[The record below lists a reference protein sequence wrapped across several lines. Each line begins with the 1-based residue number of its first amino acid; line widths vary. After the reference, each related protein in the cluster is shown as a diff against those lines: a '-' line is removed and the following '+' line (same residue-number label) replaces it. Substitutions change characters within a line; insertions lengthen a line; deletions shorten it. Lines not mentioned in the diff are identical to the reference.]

1 MEVFT
6 SISDLRLYIKSK
18 RASQF
23 TVGFVATMGALHEGH
38 QTLIS
43 ASTAQNDITVCS
55 IFVNP
60 TQFNNPEDLKKYP
73 RNLDQDLALL
83 KESGCSAVF
92 APSVE
97 EMYAHMPVLSFNFGS
112 LETVME
118 GAARPGHFNGV
129 GIVVSRLFNIVQ
141 PDRAYFGQKDL
152 QQVAIIKQMVKDL
165 AFPIELVICP
175 TLRKEDGLAMSS
187 RNQRLN
193 QNERAEATF
202 IYKILTDAKRV
213 LLEGEKP
220 QMVSEKVKDDFDAHP
235 DFTLD
240 YFEIVNLETLQP
252 VSEISENHTALCIAA
267 YIGPVRLIDNILL

>member
-6 SISDLRLYIKSK
+6 SISDLRLYIKNK
-18 RASQF
+18 RASQL
-23 TVGFVATMGALHEGH
+23 TIGFVATMGALHEGH
-38 QTLIS
+38 QSLIS
-43 ASTAQNDITVCS
+43 TSTHQNDITVCS

-60 TQFNNPEDLKKYP
+60 TQFNNQEDLKKYP
-73 RNLDQDLALL
+73 RNLDQDLQLL

-92 APSVE
+92 TPSVE
-97 EMYAHMPVLSFNFGS
+97 EMYESLPVLSFNFGS

-152 QQVAIIKQMVKDL
+152 QQVAVIKQMVKDL

-193 QNERAEATF
+193 NDERAEATF
-202 IYKILTDAKRV
+202 IYKILSDSKKA
-213 LLEGEKP
+213 LLEGVTPNE
-220 QMVSEKVKDDFDAHP
+220 VSKVVASQFEEHP

-240 YFEIVNLETLQP
+240 YFEIVQLDTLQP
-252 VSEISENHTALCIAA
+252 VSEITLNHTALCIAA